1 MDQRSVNVASRQ
13 KEVLYLRSPMMDKGY
28 MLILESEN
36 PVRLAEFRA
45 LGFSTLPQS
54 VRPFLQLDTDT
65 CKGFEFW
72 TRDYNA
78 ILAAARNLAERMGLK
93 LEIR

>member
-1 MDQRSVNVASRQ
+1 M
-13 KEVLYLRSPMMDKGY
+13 
-28 MLILESEN
+28 
-36 PVRLAEFRA
+36 
-45 LGFSTLPQS
+45 LPQS

-78 ILAAARNLAERMGLK
+78 ILAAARTLAERMGLE